1 MELDA
6 GSRRNYPMPEI
17 NLPTS
22 RPHEPCGLFTWCPMK
37 NTLTWAQIFPLAVKI
52 PLRTNTNGQVERE
65 RHNDR
70 SIWVFT
76 TGEI

>member
-6 GSRRNYPMPEI
+6 GSRWNYPMPEI

-22 RPHEPCGLFTWCPMK
+22 RPHKPRGLFTWCPMK
-37 NTLTWAQIFPLAVKI
+37 NTLTWAKIFPLAVKI
-52 PLRTNTNGQVERE
+52 PRRTNTNDQVERE

-70 SIWVFT
+70 SIWGFT
-76 TGEI
+76 TGET